1 MTAVMNIK
9 SFFSRVVFVA
19 IFSLLYAAV
28 VDAQEEIRYV
38 AIGDSYSIG
47 TGVAPK
53 DAWPFLV
60 VDRLRAD
67 GINISLIANPSRNGW
82 TTLDAM
88 QWELPVLRKSNAGFV
103 TLMIGVNDWV
113 QNSTDERFREN
124 FADLLNDIILEIGG
138 HKKILII
145 NIPDFSA
152 TVKGSTFSPG
162 RNIPKGIAKFNKIIA
177 EEAKKRDVAVVDIY
191 GVSQQMSLDLTLVA
205 NDGLHPSEKGQA
217 LFAAHIYPAMKKI
230 LQGE

>member
-1 MTAVMNIK
+1 MAG
-9 SFFSRVVFVA
+9 
-19 IFSLLYAAV
+19 
-28 VDAQEEIRYV
+28 AQEEIRYV
-38 AIGDSYSIG
+38 VIGDSYSIG

-88 QWELPVLRKSNAGFV
+88 QWELPVLRKSSAGFV

-124 FADLLNDIILEIGG
+124 FADLLNDILLEIGG

-152 TVKGSTFSPG
+152 TIKGSTFSPG
-162 RNIPKGIAKFNKIIA
+162 RNISKGIAKFNKIIA
-177 EEAKKRDVAVVDIY
+177 EEAKKRDVAVVDIFS
-191 GVSQQMSLDLTLVA
+191 VSQQMSFDLTLVA
-205 NDGLHPSEKGQA
+205 KDGLHPSEKGHA
-217 LFAAHIYPAMKKI
+217 LFATHIYPAMKKI